1 MSSSRKQGGL
11 PMVDLRQFLEVLEKE
26 GELRRVK
33 APVDPKHEIGAVC
46 KILNER
52 RGSPAVLFEN
62 VKGSAIPVVGQLL
75 ASDKRV
81 AMALGLSQE
90 NVFDETVKR
99 ATNPIPPRLVS
110 EGPCQEV
117 VMEGKDVDVTKL
129 PLCTNNPN
137 DGGPYIT
144 AGHVII
150 KDPEYGMNLGIYR
163 MMLMS
168 KNEVSLR
175 LTPGHDGY
183 DFMKNAEKR
192 GQKKFEVAV
201 CIGVPPAV
209 YVASQ
214 FEPRIGVYELEIAGG
229 LIGKPVDVVKCRTV
243 DLEVPALAEIVLEG
257 ELSIP
262 AKTGAEGPFGEFCGY
277 TTQVVP
283 NERIMTIKAITH
295 RPNPIYHNIWLG
307 KPPHEHLYVDA
318 LTYAVAAYLELKPA
332 YPALKKAYAPPWGVS
347 IVLVLQVE
355 GRLKRPGLMNN
366 MLAASLYTRSGKW
379 KHVIVVDEDINL
391 YDPNEI
397 LWALTTRFQ
406 PATDMYVIPR
416 GITSSL
422 EPSSTADGV
431 TSKLMADATI
441 KPGFRG
447 EVAEPTDEMRGTV
460 LKRWNEYGFGG

>member
-1 MSSSRKQGGL
+1 M
-11 PMVDLRQFLEVLEKE
+11 DLRNFLEVLERE
-26 GELRRVK
+26 GELQKVK
-33 APVDPKHEIGAVC
+33 ASVDPKHEIGAIC

-52 RGSPAVLFEN
+52 PGSPAVLFEN
-62 VKGSAIPVVGQLL
+62 VKGCTSPVVGQLL

-99 ATNPIPPRLVS
+99 ATNPIPPRLVRS
-110 EGPCQEV
+110 GPCQEV
-117 VMEGKDVDVTKL
+117 VMEGKDVDITKL

-150 KDPEYGMNLGIYR
+150 KDPEYGMNLSIYR
-163 MMLMS
+163 MMLVS
-168 KNEVSLR
+168 QNETTLR

-229 LIGKPVDVVKCRTV
+229 LIGKPLDVVKCRTV
-243 DLEVPALAEIVLEG
+243 DLEVPARAEIVLEG
-257 ELSIP
+257 ELTIP
-262 AKTGAEGPFGEFCGY
+262 AKTGTEGPFGEFCGY

-295 RPNPIYHNIWLG
+295 RRNPIYHNIWLG
-307 KPPHEHLYVDA
+307 KPPHEHLYIDA

-355 GRLKRPGLMNN
+355 NRLKRPGLMNN
-366 MLAASLYTRSGKW
+366 ILAASLYTRSGKW

-422 EPSSTADGV
+422 EPSSTAEGV
-431 TSKLMADATI
+431 TSKLMVDATV
-441 KPGFRG
+441 KSGFRG
-447 EVAEPTDEMRGTV
+447 EVAEPTEEMRGTV
-460 LKRWNEYGFGG
+460 LKRWKEYGFGG

>member
-1 MSSSRKQGGL
+1 M
-11 PMVDLRQFLEVLEKE
+11 MDLKQFLKVLERE
-26 GELRRVK
+26 GELQRIQ
-33 APVDPKHEIGAVC
+33 APVDAKHEIGAVC

-52 RGSPAVLFEN
+52 PGSPAVLFEN
-62 VKGSAIPVVGQLL
+62 VKGAAIPVVGQLL
-75 ASDKRV
+75 FGDKRV

-99 ATNPIPPRLVS
+99 ATHPIPPRLVS
-110 EGPCQEV
+110 DGPCQEV
-117 VMEGKDVDVTKL
+117 VMEGQDVDLTKL
-129 PLCTNNPN
+129 PICTNNPD

-163 MMLMS
+163 MMLIS

-201 CIGVPPAV
+201 CVGVPPAV

-229 LIGKPVDVVKCRTV
+229 LAGEPVDVVKCRTV

-257 ELSIP
+257 ELTIP
-262 AKTGAEGPFGEFCGY
+262 AKTGSEGPFGEFCGY
-277 TTQVVP
+277 TTQKVP
-283 NERIMTIKAITH
+283 NERIMTIKAVTH
-295 RPNPIYHNIWLG
+295 RKNPIWHNIWLG

-318 LTYAVAAYLELKPA
+318 LTYAVAAYQELKPA

-379 KHVIVVDEDINL
+379 KHVIVVDEDINF

-406 PATDMYVIPR
+406 PATDMYVIPKA
-416 GITSSL
+416 ITSSL

-431 TSKLMADATI
+431 TSKMMIDATI
-441 KPGFRG
+441 KEGFRG
-447 EVAEPTDEMRGTV
+447 QVAQPTDDMRETV
-460 LKRWNEYGFGG
+460 LKRWKEFGFK